1 MTRRR
6 HWPAMLRYVKST
18 IFCVLRSG
26 VIVTSLMFIAVPT
39 ASSSGDT
46 CLDSKAFLERKFEAF
61 GMLATTDTLIAV
73 IRDSTADHEERYLSL
88 IVLGCSGDQRMAP
101 VMLEA
106 LNDANRDVRAG
117 VIIGMRHL
125 KSPQAVSPMVAIVRD
140 QSEDETIRQIASGVL
155 SQIAVDDTEVAV
167 AIGEAA
173 RDEAQNLNVRL
184 NHIFSLGRLT
194 SEASTVELMGLLE
207 DDNPDMLA
215 TTAIALAK
223 HDVDESVPYLVG
235 AVLSPQVQFW
245 LRSKAGS
252 HLEHL
257 VDQDFSFT
265 TGYGFKRTGRA
276 VTGDELE
283 PALAEIHD
291 WWQENKDKYQ

>member
-1 MTRRR
+1 
-6 HWPAMLRYVKST
+6 MLV
-18 IFCVLRSG
+18 
-26 VIVTSLMFIAVPT
+26 
-39 ASSSGDT
+39 
-46 CLDSKAFLERKFEAF
+46 
-61 GMLATTDTLIAV
+61 TTDTLIAM
-73 IRDSTADHEERYLSL
+73 IRDSGADHEERYLSL
-88 IVLGCSGDQRMAP
+88 LVLGCSGDQSVAP

-106 LNDANRDVRAG
+106 LDDTNPDVRAG

-125 KSPQAVSPMVAIVRD
+125 KSPQAISPMAAIVRD
-140 QSEDETIRQIASGVL
+140 QSENENMRQIASGVL
-155 SQIAVDDTEVAV
+155 SQIAVDDPEVAA
-167 AIGEAA
+167 AIGDAA
-173 RDEAQNLNVRL
+173 RDEVQNLNVRL
-184 NHIFSLGRLT
+184 NHVFSLGRLT
-194 SEASTVELMGLLE
+194 SEASTEELKGLLK

-215 TTAIALAK
+215 ATGIALAK
-223 HDVDESVPYLVG
+223 RDVDESVPYLVS

-265 TGYGFKRTGRA
+265 TGYGFKRTGVA

-283 PALAEIHD
+283 PALAEIQD

>member
-1 MTRRR
+1 MF
-6 HWPAMLRYVKST
+6 RYSKST
-18 IFCVLRSG
+18 ISCVLRSG
-26 VIVTSLMFIAVPT
+26 VIATSLMCIAVPT
-39 ASSSGDT
+39 VSGSGDI
-46 CLDSKAFLERKFEAF
+46 CLDSKTHLERKFEAF
-61 GMLATTDTLIAV
+61 GMRVTKDTLIAV
-73 IRDSTADHEERYLSL
+73 IQDSNSDHEERYFSL

-101 VMLEA
+101 VMLDA
-106 LNDANRDVRAG
+106 LNDANRDVRYG

-125 KSPQAVSPMVAIVRD
+125 KSPQAISPIVAIVRD
-140 QSEDETIRQIASGVL
+140 QSEDEAIRGIAAGVL
-155 SQIAVDDTEVAV
+155 SQIAADDTEVAA

-184 NHIFSLGRLT
+184 NHVFSLGRLT
-194 SEASTVELMGLLE
+194 SEVSTVELMGLLA

-215 TTAIALAK
+215 TTAIALAM

-235 AVLSPQVQFW
+235 AVLSPQVQSW

-257 VDQDFSFT
+257 VDKDFSFT
-265 TGYGFKRTGRA
+265 TGYGFKRTGGA

-283 PALAEIHD
+283 PALAEIYD